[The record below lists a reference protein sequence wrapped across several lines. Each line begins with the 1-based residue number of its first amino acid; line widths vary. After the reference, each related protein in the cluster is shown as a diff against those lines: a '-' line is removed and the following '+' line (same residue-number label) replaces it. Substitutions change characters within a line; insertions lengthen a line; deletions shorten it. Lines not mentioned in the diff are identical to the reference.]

1 MPQQEGSVMSQF
13 VFTLLNGLTLA
24 GVFFLVASGL
34 TLIFGLMRV
43 INLAHGGYYLFAAYF
58 SWTIMDKVHN
68 WALGALIS
76 AIFMAIAGTI
86 IYVVLLRRFQYEELR
101 VALITLG
108 ISLILQQLMLALFGG
123 DAYQISVPTPLRGVV
138 AIPGVEV
145 NFPKFKLIFFL
156 FAVIIGVGLWLLISK
171 TKFGSIIRAGVDDT
185 LMVSALGIDIQKVF
199 TIVIALGCALVGFA
213 GAVGGTYIAY
223 GMGTDGDFLLFSLQ
237 VVIIGGLGSV
247 GGAALG
253 SLIVGVVGQL
263 ATGYAP
269 TLSGAIVFILMIL
282 VLAFRPQGIL
292 GRKL

>member
-1 MPQQEGSVMSQF
+1 VSQF
-13 VFTLLNGLTLA
+13 LFTLLNGVTLA
-24 GVFFLVASGL
+24 AVFFLVASGL

-58 SWTIMDKVHN
+58 SYTIMQHVHN

-76 AIFMAIAGTI
+76 SLFMAIAGTI
-86 IYVVLLRRFQYEELR
+86 IYLVLLRRFQYEELR

-108 ISLILQQLMLALFGG
+108 ISLVLQQLMLALFGG
-123 DAYQISVPTPLRGVV
+123 DAYQISVPQPLQG
-138 AIPGVEV
+138 AFHIPGMTIGY
-145 NFPKFKLIFFL
+145 PKFRIVFL
-156 FAVIIGVGLWLLISK
+156 GFAIITGVALWALMSK

-185 LMVSALGIDIQKVF
+185 KMVAALGIDIQKVF

-213 GAVGGTYIAY
+213 GAVGGTSIAY

-237 VVIIGGLGSV
+237 VVIIGGLGSI
-247 GGAALG
+247 GGVAIG
-253 SLIVGVVGQL
+253 SLLVGLIGQM
-263 ATGYAP
+263 ATAYIP
-269 TLSGAIVFILMIL
+269 TMSGALPFIVMIV